1 MKRSYFLT
9 VVAAALLGG
18 QAFADFTLDSHTG
31 SNVELVGD
39 SWYYGV
45 RPETGTAEGGY
56 VKIFYSED
64 VSLTLAPS
72 ACGGYGTSSVCNNKV
87 VVESGDLADAIGG
100 EGKSTVYNNK
110 VVVTDGS
117 LIAATGGR
125 AFGNLEEGAKV
136 YGNTVI
142 MAGGSAGRLT
152 GGRAYPYDKSTT
164 VEVYGNRVYITGG
177 EMKKNEIVD
186 YTYVWGGS
194 TTGATGDCHDNQV
207 HLVGANASV
216 TVDGVTYEGHEMQMD
231 AIVSGG
237 EINPGSGTSYGNSI
251 EIYGRGIS
259 TTSLASGTFQSLN
272 FHIADF
278 EDASTMLTL
287 TGDTPLDFAGVEL
300 TFDALEDVDKLPGT
314 SVTLVSSMAGFSNFN
329 DDLRKEYTIYRK
341 DSPDTV
347 VGTATLILENGENTT
362 QDLKLV
368 YNGYVPERGHFP
380 TAANVELVKNAHLN
394 GNNDGMYIGKEA
406 SMSDAT
412 KGYVEVCYSP
422 TGYIGTP
429 DVIGGITFI
438 DSANENK
445 VVVTGGD
452 LRDVVGGWAE
462 ELVEGVGVGD
472 VCDNTVIMTGGS
484 VRNLYGGYRISS
496 SDVEKEVSGN
506 RVYITG
512 GTAEYVLGGQAVGI
526 NVNCLNNQVHL
537 VGAGASVTVDG
548 VTYEGHEMQLNAV
561 VCGATELISGQKSG
575 NSIEIYGSD
584 ITTARL
590 RQNTFQILSFH
601 IADFDDAP
609 TMLTL
614 TDAPLDLTDFLIPT
628 EETPTPEL
636 ALTFDALDSLVW
648 KPNATVTLV
657 GAEKGINGLDPS
669 LLEKEYNIYR
679 NGDPSQKVL
688 GTATLKLEQGEG
700 TTQYLKLVTNE
711 NVPEP
716 TTGTLGLLALCALA
730 ARRRK

>member
-9 VVAAALLGG
+9 IVAAALLGG
-18 QAFADFTLDSHTG
+18 QAFADTIYTA
-31 SNVELVGD
+31 SNVEFYEG
-39 SWYYGV
+39 SF
-45 RPETGTAEGGY
+45 TGGEPYADIVTGSY
-56 VKIFYSED
+56 VEVFYSSTPGRTD
-64 VSLTLAPS
+64 RPS
-72 ACGGYGTSSVCNNKV
+72 
-87 VVESGDLADAIGG
+87 AIGG
-100 EGKSTVYNNK
+100 RAHSVASENK
-110 VVVTDGS
+110 VVVTGGDLSGV
-117 LIAATGGR
+117 TGGM
-125 AFGNLEEGAKV
+125 AYGYEEDASV
-136 YGNTVI
+136 CDNTII
-142 MAGGSAGRLT
+142 MTGGSAILLT
-152 GGRAYPYDKSTT
+152 GGSGSASYANI
-164 VEVYGNRVYITGG
+164 EVSGNCVYITGG
-177 EMKKNEIVD
+177 EVAVKGNVQYSSRVI
-186 YTYVWGGS
+186 GGKIDE
-194 TTGATGDCHDNQV
+194 GQGDCHDNQV
-207 HLVGANASV
+207 HLVGAGASV
-216 TVDGVTYEGHEMQMD
+216 TVDGETYEGHELQLG
-231 AIVSGG
+231 ATISGG
-237 EINPGSGTSYGNSI
+237 VNSGSGKSYGNSI
-251 EIYGRGIS
+251 DIYGSGIS
-259 TTSLASGTFQSLN
+259 TAGLESGTFQSLN

-278 EDASTMLTL
+278 EDATTMLTL
-287 TGDTPLDFAGVEL
+287 TGNTPLDLAGVEL
-300 TFDALEDVDKLPGT
+300 TFDALEGVDKLPGT
-314 SVTLVSSMAGFSNFN
+314 SVTLVSSMAGFSNLS

-368 YNGYVPERGHFP
+368 YNGYVPERGPFP
-380 TAANVELVKNAHLN
+380 TVSNVKLVKNAQLS
-394 GNNDGMYIGKEA
+394 GNNDGMYIGSQA
-406 SMSDAT
+406 FIGDAT
-412 KGYVEVCYSP
+412 GGNVEVCYSL

-429 DVIGGITFI
+429 DVIGGITL
-438 DSANENK
+438 DNSANENK

-462 ELVEGVGVGD
+462 ELYEGSGVGD

-484 VRNLYGGYRISS
+484 VRNLYGGYRISF
-496 SDVEKEVSGN
+496 SDVEKEVSRN

-512 GTAEYVLGGQAVGI
+512 GTAEDVRGGEALGL

-561 VCGATELISGQKSG
+561 VYGAEYISGQKSG

-584 ITTARL
+584 ITTASL
-590 RQNTFQILSFH
+590 RQNSFQILSFH

-679 NGDPSQKVL
+679 NGDPSKML
-688 GTATLKLEQGEG
+688 GTATLELEQGEG
-700 TTQYLKLVTNE
+700 TTQYLKLVTNG

-716 TTGTLGLLALCALA
+716 TTGTLGLLALCALG